1 VAPVLAREPCF
12 NRAASSSFP
21 GVAETERHQTQPRPE
36 TCSLMP
42 ETLNVAVV
50 DYDAGNTLSVTRALE
65 KVGAKVSLTPDP
77 ERVLAAD
84 AVVLPG
90 VGAFGDCMRKLRER
104 GMDEACGE
112 AFRTGKP
119 FLGVCIA
126 LQVVFEGSE
135 ESPGV
140 EGLGLMPG
148 KVVRFG
154 GNGLKIPHIGWNE
167 VSLVRSHPVL
177 DALDGEAFYFVHSY
191 YPEPEKVG
199 DLIGETEY
207 GMRFCSA
214 AGRENLVAVQFH
226 PEKSS
231 GAGLRLYENFL
242 SWARA

>member
-1 VAPVLAREPCF
+1 MSAHQQLVVTTKLKCR
-12 NRAASSSFP
+12 SSEMLTS
-21 GVAETERHQTQPRPE
+21 
-36 TCSLMP
+36 
-42 ETLNVAVV
+42 LNVAVV

-65 KVGAKVSLTPDP
+65 KVGAKVDLTPDP

-104 GMDEACGE
+104 GMDDACGV
-112 AFRTGKP
+112 AFRAGKP

-148 KVVRFG
+148 RVVRFEG
-154 GNGLKIPHIGWNE
+154 EGLKIPHIGWNE
-167 VSLVRSHPVL
+167 LSLRRSHPVL
-177 DALDGEAFYFVHSY
+177 DGLDGEAFYFVHSY
-191 YPEPEKVG
+191 YPEPEGVR

-207 GMRFCSA
+207 GARFCSA
-214 AGRENLVAVQFH
+214 AGRDNLVAVQFH

-231 GAGLRLYENFL
+231 GAGLRLYQNFL
-242 SWARA
+242 AWARA